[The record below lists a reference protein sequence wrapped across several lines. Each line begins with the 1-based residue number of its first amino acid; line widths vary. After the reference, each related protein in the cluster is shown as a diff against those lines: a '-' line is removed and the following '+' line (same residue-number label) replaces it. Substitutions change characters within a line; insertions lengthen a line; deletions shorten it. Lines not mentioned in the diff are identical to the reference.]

1 MTDTVEVP
9 SLTGG
14 YTDAILTLA
23 IDQTEHARR
32 QDRGIGPVLDWRSLE
47 TCLALPHGEPVPW
60 QALTICQQDSIRR
73 APAHVFRITGRQHQ
87 PTITRI
93 LLRPCRIVRAT
104 VRSATA
110 SATALGK
117 VTSFA
122 PFCERSLIVSHR
134 PRMPETLI
142 EFGFWGVGLYLDHDG
157 ELETLVEPTPWRPM
171 RHTAAGWRF
180 AEQAYGSY
188 LDHIHATERTTA

>member
-1 MTDTVEVP
+1 MTDLVAVP
-9 SLTGG
+9 SFSG
-14 YTDAILTLA
+14 YSGATLHLA
-23 IDQTEHARR
+23 IDHTEHQRR
-32 QDRGIGPVLDWRSLE
+32 QDRHMGPVLDWTALE
-47 TCLALPHGEPVPW
+47 TCLSLPHGEPVPW
-60 QALTICQQDSIRR
+60 QALTIRQQDSIRR
-73 APAHVFRITGRQHQ
+73 APAHVFRITGRRHQ
-87 PTITRI
+87 PTVTRI

-122 PFCERSLIVSHR
+122 PMCERSLIVTRR

-142 EFGFWGVGLYLDHDG
+142 EFGFWGAGLYLDHDG

-171 RHTAAGWRF
+171 RHTPAGWRF
-180 AEQAYGSY
+180 TEQAYGSY
-188 LDHIHATERTTA
+188 LKHAPALERTSP